1 LPVRTLQ
8 RLADVRGRG
17 RAAFWLAECLF
28 GATGGTEMIGAR
40 VRVVNE
46 GGSFSIVVYAESL
59 REVEQTAKIR
69 YPGST
74 VRIAFPIEPECFFA
88 GAPHTGA
95 RAGLETTEGLT
106 EPIRPS

>member
-1 LPVRTLQ
+1 LPVRVLQ
-8 RLADVRGRG
+8 GLADVRGREG
-17 RAAFWLAECLF
+17 TASWLGKDF
-28 GATGGTEMIGAR
+28 VGATGGTEMIGAP
-40 VRVVNE
+40 VRVVS
-46 GGSFSIVVYAESL
+46 GDGSFTIVVCAESL
-59 REVEQTAKIR
+59 REIEQTAKAR